1 MTDQTAQLERT
12 PELAG
17 FSREELRKWYGVM
30 HLARVLD
37 DKAPN
42 YLKQGLGWSYHAP
55 SAGHDAIQLA
65 LGMTF
70 RPGRDYLFPYYR
82 DLTTA
87 VAAGI
92 TAEEILLNGMSK
104 ATDVAS
110 GGRHMSNHFAKPEIG
125 IQNVSSAVSNHA
137 QHAVGLARAVN
148 FFNDTATT

>member
-1 MTDQTAQLERT
+1 LETQDIAEVGRE
-12 PELAG
+12 PRLAG
-17 FSREELRKWYGVM
+17 VSREEVRKWYALM

-82 DLTTA
+82 
-87 VAAGI
+87 
-92 TAEEILLNGMSK
+92 
-104 ATDVAS
+104 AS
-110 GGRHMSNHFAKPEIG
+110 RPVWPRASRRRR
-125 IQNVSSAVSNHA
+125 SS
-137 QHAVGLARAVN
+137 
-148 FFNDTATT
+148 